1 MSTDIEIYEKLL
13 KEIDERLAD
22 KRHMVSIR
30 LAIGNKAALVKETL
44 STFPVNKK
52 ELQRRYRD
60 LKEHTVENID
70 RYLAQAKS
78 TLEANGCTVYLAE
91 DAADAVTYVLG
102 LVSEGATVV
111 KSKSNVSREID
122 LSDVLVKGKKADLL
136 ETDFGDWVN
145 QMLGTESVNPIT
157 PAIHLTQKAV
167 EERIPEQLL
176 KYNIQVKP
184 DLLELVK
191 VCRRMVREFGMK
203 AEVGI
208 SGANAIAALE
218 GAVVLVENEGNQRIV
233 TNLPAK
239 HIVIAGI
246 DKVVPN
252 LDDAMHVARCASIF
266 GGGKVFGNYNSIIK
280 GPSYTQD
287 VECIYFRGM
296 HGPAEVYVVLIDNG
310 RKRSVGE
317 GYRELLYCVNCGACC
332 TTCPVYEQI
341 GERFGYK
348 YELGKGLMQAA
359 FHANLRAAVEHGLF
373 ECTTCGM
380 CVEAC
385 PGRIDVPTMM
395 ENLRAKAVEENLNMP
410 PHEKFVERIYKY
422 GNPYGRPQ
430 TERVHWAKDLKMPR
444 KGEVLFWAGCTYS
457 THAPEVAKKSV
468 EVLRKIG
475 VQCANLGVD
484 ESCCGSVAKRTG
496 FAEDFEK
503 MAKNVMETVGGTG
516 ATKIVTSCPGCYRTF
531 RKDYPTVIGET
542 AIETVHTVQLIAEVV
557 KSGKLQFKREIPQTV
572 TYHDPCH
579 LGRHLGIY
587 DEPRMVIESVPG
599 IKLVEMDRI
608 REEARCCGAGAGV
621 RGAFR
626 DLSLAMGV
634 ARIRDAENVGAELL
648 LSACPFCLENLREA
662 AEKSGSRVKVLD
674 VIELLDQAL

>member
-1 MSTDIEIYEKLL
+1 MRTNIDIYEKLL

-22 KRHMVSIR
+22 KRHMESIR
-30 LAIGNKAALVKETL
+30 LAIGNKAALVKGTL
-44 STFPVNKK
+44 TTFPVSKK
-52 ELQRRYRD
+52 ELQERYRD
-60 LKEHTVENID
+60 LKAHAVENID

-78 TLEANGCTVYLAE
+78 SLEANGCTVYLAE
-91 DAADAVTYVLG
+91 DAEDAVAYVLG

-111 KSKSNVSREID
+111 KSKSNVSREIG
-122 LSDVLVKGKKADLL
+122 LSDALVKEKKAELL

-157 PAIHLTQKAV
+157 PAIHLTRKDV
-167 EERIPEQLL
+167 EERVPKRLL

-184 DLLELVK
+184 DLSELVK
-191 VCRRMVREFGMK
+191 ACRRMVREFGMK
-203 AEVGI
+203 AEAGI

-218 GAVVLVENEGNQRIV
+218 GAIVLVENEGNQRIV
-233 TNLPAK
+233 TNLPKK
-239 HIVIAGI
+239 HIIIAGI

-266 GGGKVFGNYNSIIK
+266 GSGRMFGNYNSIIK

-287 VECIYFRGM
+287 IECTHFRGM

-310 RKRSVGE
+310 RRRSVKE
-317 GYRELLYCVNCGACC
+317 GYRELLYCMNCGSCC

-348 YELGKGLMQAA
+348 YEIGKGLMQAA
-359 FHANLRAAVEHGLF
+359 FHASLKEAVEHGLF

-395 ENLRAKAVEENLNMP
+395 ENLRAEAVKEKLNVP
-410 PHEKFVERIYKY
+410 LHERFVERIYKY
-422 GNPYGRPQ
+422 GNPYGRLQ
-430 TERVHWAKDLKMPR
+430 AERTHWAKDLKMPK
-444 KGEVLFWAGCTYS
+444 KGEVLCWVGCTYS

-475 VQCANLGVD
+475 IQCANLGVD
-484 ESCCGSVAKRTG
+484 ESCCGSAAKRTG
-496 FAEDFEK
+496 YAADFEK
-503 MAKNVMETVGGTG
+503 MARNVMDAIEGTG

-531 RKDYPTVIGET
+531 KKDYPAAIGEFSKE
-542 AIETVHTVQLIAEVV
+542 IVHTVQLIAEATR
-557 KSGKLQFKREIPQTV
+557 SGKLQFKREIPRTV

-587 DEPRMVIESVPG
+587 DEPREVIESVPG
-599 IKLVEMDRI
+599 IKLVEMDRT

-621 RGAFR
+621 RGSFR
-626 DLSLAMGV
+626 NLALAMGK
-634 ARIRDAENVGAELL
+634 ARVRDAEKVGAELL

-662 AEKSGSRVKVLD
+662 AEESGSRVRVLD
-674 VIELLDQAL
+674 VIEFLGQAL